1 MKKENQKWMKWP
13 LGIILCIFAFSSC
26 AENKYDL
33 EHFPKDADPIIV
45 GTRLVNRF
53 LGGGALVCKI
63 GR

>member
-53 LGGGALVCKI
+53 L
-63 GR
+63 